1 MMFRIIIIQDP
12 SRKEVTCSN
21 MGNLRE
27 FSTGTTYEAGGRI
40 QGNYKEMVQNPR
52 VKGDITCKPK
62 ELIAGGRSHR
72 KRVQKR
78 IERAAKGQSQP
89 AVTF

>member
-1 MMFRIIIIQDP
+1 M
-12 SRKEVTCSN
+12 TCSN

-40 QGNYKEMVQNPR
+40 QGNYKEMAQNPR

-62 ELIAGGRSHR
+62 ELIAGSRRQKPQEESAGEDREGCQRTKPTSGNILGR
-72 KRVQKR
+72 
-78 IERAAKGQSQP
+78 E
-89 AVTF
+89 